1 MSEYLNP
8 QGNFDRDF
16 ATEDLVNDNINHVL
30 SELSK
35 KEASAFLYPILMSY
49 YTTLDKKSFI
59 KEWRKADFITDVEE
73 TTWGHITY

>member
-59 KEWRKADFITDVEE
+59 KAWRKAGFITDVEDFGE
-73 TTWGHITY
+73 ES